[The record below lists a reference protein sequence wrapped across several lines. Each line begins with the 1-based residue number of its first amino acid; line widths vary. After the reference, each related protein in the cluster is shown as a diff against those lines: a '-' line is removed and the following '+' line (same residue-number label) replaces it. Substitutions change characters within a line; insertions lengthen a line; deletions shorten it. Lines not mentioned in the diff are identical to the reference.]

1 MTIRNLTDANPDGW
15 NIGQSPTDLIGFY
28 GVPPIMQKGNPCQG
42 PIGPQPMGEVV
53 NFFYTGSPAAV
64 AANTTAERSFTVT
77 GVLATDFLLAVNMP
91 MSQAGLGLCG
101 GRISANN
108 TVIVTFSNDTAN
120 PITPTATKVY
130 NVVVLRGFP
139 VISAALTPAAVPAGT
154 SVEQQFSIAPSPP
167 VATSIINNQGQVTGV
182 TFTSNGSGYVVP
194 PTVVFAGGGPNPSDI
209 QTRARL
215 IGLDD
220 PPATPQPCPM
230 AVGRADIAILNAA
243 GNVVG
248 VQITHGGAGYQV
260 APAVSFV
267 GGVCIPRGYLLAVNK
282 PTLDAGI
289 GIGGCR
295 VVSDNVIAIT
305 YFNNTTGPLTP
316 TAQTYSMIA
325 VSNLIPISKTFAAN
339 INVGTVGA
347 AATITTTEATFSLNG
362 LVSGT
367 DFIVGVHKPTFQAGI
382 MAGEG
387 RVAGNNSLGVAYVNP
402 TAGGLT
408 PTANEIYNVAIF
420 RQQPG
425 FPLAF
430 FMLQLS
436 PVSVAA
442 DTTAEQSFTIAS
454 GLVTF
459 INSVPGSVFVNK
471 ASQQAGLAIVGCRV
485 IDATH
490 IGITFQNNTAAAILP
505 AAGEIY
511 LFGATDMVPTGT
523 EAASYTPF
531 TQEAASFTYQQQ
543 LALLNELAQVAA
555 VSGLINGG

>member
-154 SVEQQFSIAPSPP
+154 SVEQQFSIAPTPP

-194 PTVVFAGGGPNPSDI
+194 PTVVFAGGGPNPSDV
-209 QTRARL
+209 QTGTA

-220 PPATPQPCPM
+220 PPATPQMPYGSG
-230 AVGRADIAILNAA
+230 ASGIAILNAA

-267 GGVCIPRGYLLAVNK
+267 GGVCIPRGFLLALNK

-295 VVSDNVIAIT
+295 VVKDNVIAIT
-305 YFNNTTGPLTP
+305 YFNNATGSLTP
-316 TAQTYSMIA
+316 TAQTYTMIA
-325 VSNLIPISKTFAAN
+325 VSNLIPISKIFAAH
-339 INVGTVGA
+339 INVGTVGSA
-347 AATITTTEATFSLNG
+347 VTITTTEATFSLNG

-420 RQQPG
+420 RQMPG
-425 FPLAF
+425 LPLAF
-430 FMLQLS
+430 LMLQLS

-442 DTTAEQSFTIAS
+442 GTTAEQSFTIAS
-454 GLVTF
+454 GLVTY
-459 INSVPGSVFVNK
+459 INSVPGSAFVNK
-471 ASQQAGLAIVGCRV
+471 PSQQAGLAIVGCRV

-490 IGITFQNNTAAAILP
+490 IGITFQNNTGAAILP
-505 AAGEIY
+505 TAGEIY
-511 LFGATDMVPTGT
+511 VFGATDMVPTGT

-531 TQEAASFTYQQQ
+531 TQEAASFAAQQQ
-543 LALLNELAQVAA
+543 IALLNELEQVAA
-555 VSGLINGG
+555 ISGMINGG

>member
-15 NIGQSPTDLIGFY
+15 NIGQSPTDKIGFY
-28 GVPPIMQKGNPCQG
+28 GTPPIMRKSNPYQG

-53 NFFYTGSPAAV
+53 NFFTTQSPSAV
-64 AANTTAERSFTVT
+64 AANTTAERTFSIT
-77 GVLATDFLLAVNMP
+77 GLLATDFVLAVNMP
-91 MSQAGLGLCG
+91 MSQAGLGICG
-101 GRISANN
+101 ARVSGAN
-108 TVIVTFSNDTAN
+108 TLAVTFSNDTAN

-130 NVVVLRGFP
+130 NVVVVRGFP

-167 VATSIINNQGQVTGV
+167 LATSIINNQGQVTGV

-209 QTRARL
+209 SSGTFN
-215 IGLDD
+215 GLDD
-220 PPATPQPCPM
+220 PPATAAMPYGSG
-230 AVGRADIAILNAA
+230 ASGIALLNAA

-248 VQITHGGAGYQV
+248 VQITHGGADYQV

-316 TAQTYSMIA
+316 TAQTYSMVA